1 MDNYTQP
8 YEQDQTV
15 EKSIFNTLE
24 IDQTG
29 KFNLAEAAKW
39 AKFMGIIGMIMI
51 VLMVL
56 GGLAFITVGSLAL
69 DSVSEVSGM
78 MPLGG
83 AAFGLIYFVIAALY
97 FYPTWT
103 LLKFGTQT
111 RLGIKNDNQEQF
123 NSGLNNLKNCFK
135 FVGILTV
142 IIIGIYILGIIALFF
157 GAGIGALG

>member
-8 YEQDQTV
+8 YQPNQPV
-15 EKSIFNTLE
+15 EKSLFNALE

-29 KFNLAEAAKW
+29 KINLAEAAKW
-39 AKFMGIIGMIMI
+39 AKFMGIIGMIML

-56 GGLAFITVGSLAL
+56 GGIAFMTVGSQMLE
-69 DSVSEVSGM
+69 SSQMPG

-83 AAFGLIYFVIAALY
+83 AAFGIVYIIIAALY

-103 LLKFGTQT
+103 LLKFGSQT
-111 RLGIKNDNQEQF
+111 RAGIKSDNQLLF
-123 NSGLNNLKNCFK
+123 NQGLNNLKNCFK

-142 IIIGIYILGIIALFF
+142 IVIAIYVLVMIAFAV
-157 GAGIGALG
+157 GAGMGAMN